1 MCGSVDGEERRAEP
15 GQRVNMNIDPST
27 TKYMIQ
33 ARMEAEGIVEKP
45 DVVGAVFGQTEGLL
59 GEELDLRDLQ
69 KGGRIGRIEV
79 DVQSK
84 KGRSEGLILI
94 PSSLDQVETSI
105 LAAALET
112 IDRVGPCKATIK
124 VEKVEDVRV
133 TKRNKI
139 IERARALLAT
149 MVEDSKTSGS
159 DLLDEVRQSVQV
171 SEIVSFGSER
181 LPAGPNIADSD
192 AIIIVEGR
200 QDVLTLLRS
209 GIKNAIAVEG
219 TNVPKT
225 VQELSKERALTA
237 FVDGDRGGDLIL
249 KELLQV
255 AEVDFIA
262 RAPRGKEV
270 EELTQKQIMKA
281 LRNKIPADQYV
292 EMYGLSGQVY
302 KPESEFPEAKPA
314 SPVPLQGRSDRGA
327 EPRPEPRPEARA
339 EAREFREVAPVP
351 LTPTT
356 KVLNPKLEK
365 YREMLVQLGGSS
377 TARLLDEG
385 DAVVT
390 EVPVRELVETLKNA
404 KQTRAVVF
412 DGIITQRI
420 LDIAAE
426 MNMHSVVGT
435 KMGTITKQPAGVV
448 VWTRSDLAP

>member
-1 MCGSVDGEERRAEP
+1 
-15 GQRVNMNIDPST
+15 MNIDPST
-27 TKYMIQ
+27 TKYLIQ
-33 ARMEAEGIVEKP
+33 ARLEAEGIVEKP

-69 KGGRIGRIEV
+69 KSGRIGRIEV

-84 KGRSEGLILI
+84 KGRSEGTILI

-124 VEKVEDVRV
+124 VDKVEDTRV

-139 IERARALLAT
+139 IERARSLLSA
-149 MVEDSKTSGS
+149 MVEESKTSGS

-171 SEIVSFGSER
+171 SEIVSFGAER
-181 LPAGPNIADSD
+181 LPAGPNVADSD

-200 QDVLTLLRS
+200 QDVLNLLRS

-225 VQELSKERALTA
+225 IQELSKERALTA

-270 EELTQKQIMKA
+270 EELTQKQIMKC

-302 KPESEFPEAKPA
+302 KAESEFPEPKPA
-314 SPVPLQGRSDRGA
+314 GGPQ
-327 EPRPEPRPEARA
+327 PRPEPRPEFRPEPR
-339 EAREFREVAPVP
+339 EAREPRESREDRPPAP

-365 YREMLVQLGGSS
+365 YRDMLLQLGGSS
-377 TARLLDEG
+377 TARLLDDG
-385 DAVVT
+385 DGVVT
-390 EVPVRELVETLKNA
+390 EVPVRELVDTLKTA

-420 LDIAAE
+420 LDIASE

-435 KMGTITKQPAGVV
+435 KMGTITKQPAGIE

>member
-1 MCGSVDGEERRAEP
+1 
-15 GQRVNMNIDPST
+15 MNIDPST
-27 TKYMIQ
+27 TKYLIQ
-33 ARMEAEGIVEKP
+33 ARLEAEGIVEKP

-69 KGGRIGRIEV
+69 KSGRIGRIEV

-84 KGRSEGLILI
+84 KGRSEGTILI

-124 VEKVEDVRV
+124 VDKVEDTRV

-139 IERARALLAT
+139 IERARSLLSS
-149 MVEDSKTSGS
+149 MVEESKTSGS

-171 SEIVSFGSER
+171 SEIVSFGAER
-181 LPAGPNIADSD
+181 LPAGPNVTDSD

-200 QDVLTLLRS
+200 QDVLNLLRS

-225 VQELSKERALTA
+225 IQELSKERALTA

-270 EELTQKQIMKA
+270 EELTQKQIMKC

-302 KPESEFPEAKPA
+302 KAESEFPEPKPA
-314 SPVPLQGRSDRGA
+314 AGPQA
-327 EPRPEPRPEARA
+327 RPEPRPEFRP
-339 EAREFREVAPVP
+339 EPREPRESREDRPPAP

-365 YREMLVQLGGSS
+365 YRDMLLQLGGSS
-377 TARLLDEG
+377 TARLLDDG
-385 DAVVT
+385 DSVVT
-390 EVPVRELVETLKNA
+390 EVPVRELVDTLKTA
-404 KQTRAVVF
+404 KQTRAIVF

-420 LDIAAE
+420 LDIASE

-435 KMGTITKQPAGVV
+435 KMGTITKQPAGLE
-448 VWTRSDLAP
+448 VWTRSDLVP

>member
-1 MCGSVDGEERRAEP
+1 
-15 GQRVNMNIDPST
+15 MNIDPST

-159 DLLDEVRQSVQV
+159 DLLDEARQSVQV

-292 EMYGLSGQVY
+292 EMYGLSGQLY
-302 KPESEFPEAKPA
+302 KPESEFPEARPA
-314 SPVPLQGRSDRGA
+314 GAPPGRAERGP
-327 EPRPEPRPEARA
+327 EPRPEPREPREPREARP
-339 EAREFREVAPVP
+339 PVP
-351 LTPTT
+351 PAPTT

-365 YREMLVQLGGSS
+365 YRDIPLQLGGSS
-377 TARLLDEG
+377 TARLLAEG
-385 DAVVT
+385 DGVVT
-390 EVPVRELVETLKNA
+390 EVPVRELVETLKSA

-420 LDIAAE
+420 LDIASE
-426 MNMHSVVGT
+426 INILSIVGT
-435 KMGTITKQPAGVV
+435 KMGTITKQPARVEG
-448 VWTRSDLAP
+448 WTRSDLAP

>member
-1 MCGSVDGEERRAEP
+1 
-15 GQRVNMNIDPST
+15 MNIDPST

-84 KGRSEGLILI
+84 KGRSEGMILI

-171 SEIVSFGSER
+171 SEIVSFGPER
-181 LPAGPNIADSD
+181 LPAGPNVADSD

-200 QDVLTLLRS
+200 QDVLNLLRS

-225 VQELSKERALTA
+225 IQELSKERALTA

-270 EELTQKQIMKA
+270 EELTQKQIMKC

-302 KPESEFPEAKPA
+302 KAEGEFPEPKPA
-314 SPVPLQGRSDRGA
+314 PAPQGRLERGPEPRS
-327 EPRPEPRPEARA
+327 EPRPEP
-339 EAREFREVAPVP
+339 REFREVAPAP

-365 YREMLVQLGGSS
+365 YRDMLVQLGGSS
-377 TARLLDEG
+377 TARLLDDG
-385 DAVVT
+385 DGVLT
-390 EVPVRELVETLKNA
+390 EVPVRELVDTLKTK

-435 KMGTITKQPAGVV
+435 KMGTITKQPAGVE

>member
-1 MCGSVDGEERRAEP
+1 
-15 GQRVNMNIDPST
+15 MNIDPST
-27 TKYMIQ
+27 TKYLIQ
-33 ARMEAEGIVEKP
+33 ARLEAEGIVEKP

-69 KGGRIGRIEV
+69 KSGRIGRIEV

-84 KGRSEGLILI
+84 KGRSEGTILI

-124 VEKVEDVRV
+124 VDKVEDTRV

-139 IERARALLAT
+139 IERARSLLSS
-149 MVEDSKTSGS
+149 MVEESKTSGS

-171 SEIVSFGSER
+171 SEIVSFGAER
-181 LPAGPNIADSD
+181 LPAGPNVADSD

-200 QDVLTLLRS
+200 QDVLNLLRS

-225 VQELSKERALTA
+225 IQELSKERALTA

-270 EELTQKQIMKA
+270 EELTQKQIMKC

-302 KPESEFPEAKPA
+302 KAESEFPEPKPA
-314 SPVPLQGRSDRGA
+314 GGPQPRA
-327 EPRPEPRPEARA
+327 EPRPEFRPEP
-339 EAREFREVAPVP
+339 REPREPREERPPAP

-365 YREMLVQLGGSS
+365 YRDILLQLGGSS

-385 DAVVT
+385 DGVVT
-390 EVPVRELVETLKNA
+390 EVPVRELVETLKSA

-420 LDIAAE
+420 LDIASE
-426 MNMHSVVGT
+426 MNMHSIVGT
-435 KMGTITKQPAGVV
+435 KMGTITKQPAGVE
-448 VWTRSDLAP
+448 VWTRSDLVP

>member
-1 MCGSVDGEERRAEP
+1 
-15 GQRVNMNIDPST
+15 MNIDPST
-27 TKYMIQ
+27 TKYLIQ
-33 ARMEAEGIVEKP
+33 ARLEAEGIVEKP

-69 KGGRIGRIEV
+69 KSGRIGRIEV

-84 KGRSEGLILI
+84 KGRSEGTILI

-124 VEKVEDVRV
+124 VDKVEDTRV

-139 IERARALLAT
+139 IERARALLSS
-149 MVEDSKTSGS
+149 MVEESKTSGS

-171 SEIVSFGSER
+171 SEIVSFGAER
-181 LPAGPNIADSD
+181 LPAGPNVADSD

-200 QDVLTLLRS
+200 QDVLNLLRS

-225 VQELSKERALTA
+225 IQELSKERALTA

-270 EELTQKQIMKA
+270 EELTQKQIMKC

-292 EMYGLSGQVY
+292 EMYGLSGNVY
-302 KPESEFPEAKPA
+302 KAESEFPEPKPA
-314 SPVPLQGRSDRGA
+314 SGPQPRA
-327 EPRPEPRPEARA
+327 EPRPEFRPEP
-339 EAREFREVAPVP
+339 REQREPREPREERPPAP

-365 YREMLVQLGGSS
+365 YRDILLQLGGSS

-385 DAVVT
+385 DGVVT
-390 EVPVRELVETLKNA
+390 EVPVRELVETLKTA

-420 LDIAAE
+420 LDIASE
-426 MNMHSVVGT
+426 MNMHSIVGT
-435 KMGTITKQPAGVV
+435 KMGTITKQPAGVE

>member
-1 MCGSVDGEERRAEP
+1 
-15 GQRVNMNIDPST
+15 MNIDPST
-27 TKYMIQ
+27 TKYLIQ
-33 ARMEAEGIVEKP
+33 ARLEAEGIVEKP

-69 KGGRIGRIEV
+69 KSGRIGRIEV

-84 KGRSEGLILI
+84 KGRSEGTILI

-124 VEKVEDVRV
+124 VE
-133 TKRNKI
+133 
-139 IERARALLAT
+139 
-149 MVEDSKTSGS
+149 
-159 DLLDEVRQSVQV
+159 
-171 SEIVSFGSER
+171 
-181 LPAGPNIADSD
+181 
-192 AIIIVEGR
+192 GR
-200 QDVLTLLRS
+200 QDVLNLLRS

-225 VQELSKERALTA
+225 IQELSKERALTA

-270 EELTQKQIMKA
+270 EELTQKQIMKS

-302 KPESEFPEAKPA
+302 KAESEFPEPKPA
-314 SPVPLQGRSDRGA
+314 SGPQPRA
-327 EPRPEPRPEARA
+327 EPQFRPEPREPREPRA
-339 EAREFREVAPVP
+339 ERPPAP

-365 YREMLVQLGGSS
+365 YRDILLQLGGSS

-385 DAVVT
+385 DGVVT
-390 EVPVRELVETLKNA
+390 EVPVRELVDTLKNA
-404 KQTRAVVF
+404 NQTRAVVC

-420 LDIAAE
+420 LDIASE
-426 MNMHSVVGT
+426 MNMHSIVGT
-435 KMGTITKQPAGVV
+435 KMGTITKQPAGVE

>member
-1 MCGSVDGEERRAEP
+1 
-15 GQRVNMNIDPST
+15 MNIDPST

-139 IERARALLAT
+139 IERARALLSA
-149 MVEDSKTSGS
+149 MIEDSKTSGS

-171 SEIVSFGSER
+171 SEIVSFGAER

-200 QDVLTLLRS
+200 QDVLNLLRS
-209 GIKNAIAVEG
+209 GIKNSIAVEG

-225 VQELSKERALTA
+225 IQELSKERALTA

-302 KPESEFPEAKPA
+302 KPESEFPET
-314 SPVPLQGRSDRGA
+314 
-327 EPRPEPRPEARA
+327 RPEARPASSPPGRPERAPEPRGPARSEPAA
-339 EAREFREVAPVP
+339 EPHEFREAAPTP

-365 YREMLVQLGGSS
+365 YREMLLQLGGSS
-377 TARLLDEG
+377 TARLLDDG

-390 EVPVRELVETLKNA
+390 EVPVRELVDTLKTA

-426 MNMHSVVGT
+426 MNMHSVIGT
-435 KMGTITKQPAGVV
+435 KMGTITKQPAGVG

>member
-1 MCGSVDGEERRAEP
+1 
-15 GQRVNMNIDPST
+15 MNIDPST
-27 TKYMIQ
+27 TKYLIQ

-69 KGGRIGRIEV
+69 KSGRIGRIEV

-84 KGRSEGLILI
+84 KGRSEGTILI

-124 VEKVEDVRV
+124 VDKVEDVRV
-133 TKRNKI
+133 TKRNRI
-139 IERARALLAT
+139 IERARALLSQ
-149 MVEDSKTSGS
+149 MVEESKTSGT
-159 DLLDEVRQSVQV
+159 DLLDEVKMSVQV
-171 SEIVSFGSER
+171 SEIVSFGAER
-181 LPAGPNIADSD
+181 LPAGPNVADSD

-200 QDVLTLLRS
+200 QDVLNLLRS

-225 VQELSKERALTA
+225 IQELSKERALTA

-270 EELTQKQIMKA
+270 EELTQKQIMKC

-302 KPESEFPEAKPA
+302 KAESEFPEPRAAAAPA
-314 SPVPLQGRSDRGA
+314 ARP
-327 EPRPEPRPEARA
+327 EPRPEPRSAAPRA
-339 EAREFREVAPVP
+339 VEAREMREESPPAPVA
-351 LTPTT
+351 PTT
-356 KVLNPKLEK
+356 KAMNPKLER
-365 YREMLVQLGGSS
+365 YRDMLVQLGGSS
-377 TARLLDEG
+377 TARLLDDG
-385 DAVVT
+385 DNVLS
-390 EVPVRELVETLKNA
+390 EVPVRELVDTLKTK

-420 LDIAAE
+420 LDIASE
-426 MNMHSVVGT
+426 MNMHSVIGT
-435 KMGTITKQPAGVV
+435 KMGTITKQPAGVEI
-448 VWTRSDLAP
+448 WTRSDLAP

>member
-1 MCGSVDGEERRAEP
+1 
-15 GQRVNMNIDPST
+15 MNIDPST

-139 IERARALLAT
+139 IERARSLLAT
-149 MVEDSKTSGS
+149 MVEESKTSGS
-159 DLLDEVRQSVQV
+159 DLLDEVRRSVQV
-171 SEIVSFGSER
+171 SEIVSFGAER
-181 LPAGPNIADSD
+181 LPAGPNVADSD

-200 QDVLTLLRS
+200 QDVLNLLRS

-225 VQELSKERALTA
+225 IQELSKERALTA

-270 EELTQKQIMKA
+270 EELTQKQIMKS

-302 KPESEFPEAKPA
+302 KADSEFPEPKPA
-314 SPVPLQGRSDRGA
+314 PAPPGRVERGPEA
-327 EPRPEPRPEARA
+327 RPEPRSET
-339 EAREFREVAPVP
+339 REFREVAPPP

-365 YREMLVQLGGSS
+365 YRDMLVQLGGSS
-377 TARLLDEG
+377 TARLLDDG
-385 DAVVT
+385 DGVVT
-390 EVPVRELVETLKNA
+390 EVPVRELVDTLKI
-404 KQTRAVVF
+404 KKETRAVVF

-426 MNMHSVVGT
+426 MNMRAVVGT
-435 KMGTITKQPAGVV
+435 KMGTITKQPAGVE

>member
-1 MCGSVDGEERRAEP
+1 
-15 GQRVNMNIDPST
+15 MNIDPST

-84 KGRSEGLILI
+84 KGRSEGMILI

-171 SEIVSFGSER
+171 SEIVSFGPER
-181 LPAGPNIADSD
+181 LPAGPNVADSD

-200 QDVLTLLRS
+200 QDVLNLLRS

-225 VQELSKERALTA
+225 IQELSKERALTA

-270 EELTQKQIMKA
+270 EELTQKQIMKC

-302 KPESEFPEAKPA
+302 KAEGEFPEPKPA
-314 SPVPLQGRSDRGA
+314 PAPQGRLERGPEPRS
-327 EPRPEPRPEARA
+327 EPRPEP
-339 EAREFREVAPVP
+339 REFREVAPPP

-365 YREMLVQLGGSS
+365 YRDMLVQLGGSS
-377 TARLLDEG
+377 TARLLDDG
-385 DAVVT
+385 DGVLT
-390 EVPVRELVETLKNA
+390 EVPVRELVDTLKTK

-435 KMGTITKQPAGVV
+435 KMGTITKQPAGVE

>member
-1 MCGSVDGEERRAEP
+1 
-15 GQRVNMNIDPST
+15 
-27 TKYMIQ
+27 
-33 ARMEAEGIVEKP
+33 MEAEGIVEKP

-139 IERARALLAT
+139 IERARALLST
-149 MVEDSKTSGS
+149 MIEDSKTSGS

-171 SEIVSFGSER
+171 SEIVSFGAER

-200 QDVLTLLRS
+200 QDVLNLLRS
-209 GIKNAIAVEG
+209 GIKNSIAVEG

-225 VQELSKERALTA
+225 IQELSKERALTA

-302 KPESEFPEAKPA
+302 KPESEFPEARPEGRPA
-314 SPVPLQGRSDRGA
+314 SPPPGRPERA
-327 EPRPEPRPEARA
+327 PEPRATARPEPSA
-339 EAREFREVAPVP
+339 EPHEFREVAPAP

-365 YREMLVQLGGSS
+365 YREILLQLGGSS

-390 EVPVRELVETLKNA
+390 EVPVRELVDTLKTA
-404 KQTRAVVF
+404 KQTRTVVF
-412 DGIITQRI
+412 DGLITQRI

-426 MNMHSVVGT
+426 MNMHSVIGT
-435 KMGTITKQPAGVV
+435 KMGTITKQPAGVG

>member
-1 MCGSVDGEERRAEP
+1 
-15 GQRVNMNIDPST
+15 MNIDPST
-27 TKYMIQ
+27 TKYLIQ

-69 KGGRIGRIEV
+69 KSGRIGRIEV

-84 KGRSEGLILI
+84 KGRSEGTILI

-124 VEKVEDVRV
+124 VEKVEDTRV

-139 IERARALLAT
+139 IERARSLLAS
-149 MVEDSKTSGS
+149 MVEESKTSGS

-171 SEIVSFGSER
+171 SEIISFGQER
-181 LPAGPNIADSD
+181 LPAGPNVADSD

-200 QDVLTLLRS
+200 QDVLNLLRS

-270 EELTQKQIMKA
+270 EELTQKQIMKS

-302 KPESEFPEAKPA
+302 KPEGEFPEPRPA
-314 SPVPLQGRSDRGA
+314 PAAQGRPERGS
-327 EPRPEPRPEARA
+327 EPRPEPRSEP
-339 EAREFREVAPVP
+339 RESREERPASP

-365 YREMLVQLGGSS
+365 YRDILLQLGGSS
-377 TARLLDEG
+377 TARLLDDG
-385 DAVVT
+385 DGVVT
-390 EVPVRELVETLKNA
+390 EVPVRELVETLKTA
-404 KQTRAVVF
+404 KKTRAVVF

-435 KMGTITKQPAGVV
+435 KMGTITKQPAGVE